1 MTASRRSTNDYR
13 SSDEGFRVEER
24 SDTRT
29 KPVFYDSRNWLKDRP
44 GYHNIEQSD
53 FDRPERW
60 EGDVDIS
67 VFGRFDYID
76 GQHVRKGVGRG

>member
-1 MTASRRSTNDYR
+1 MIRLADY
-13 SSDEGFRVEER
+13 SAQLGSFRVEER

-29 KPVFYDSRNWLKDRP
+29 KPVFYDSQSWLRDRP

-60 EGDVDIS
+60 EGDIEIS
-67 VFGRFDYID
+67 SVGPFIFENGR
-76 GQHVRKGVGRG
+76 HRKVVNHG